1 MNFSLSQRIRTQEV
15 SEPRLLLV
23 DDIKN
28 VQSPFR
34 RVARKLVPRQI
45 LSYLTSGKGWR
56 DVGRV
61 WRVEEH
67 RRRAFCGESPWFDQT
82 QLDIPRGIELHCQ
95 RLRQSFDRMLR
106 GPVKRHSRRRG
117 KAGDTGD
124 RYNSS
129 TLPSVS
135 EELHSSLGHV
145 ERSPE
150 VGFKHFPSCTFRRSF
165 DLPATSNSPVID
177 NS

>member
-82 QLDIPRGIELHCQ
+82 QLHEGIGKYISSNPCC
-95 RLRQSFDRMLR
+95 
-106 GPVKRHSRRRG
+106 RRSLTLIFHEG
-117 KAGDTGD
+117 S
-124 RYNSS
+124 SS
-129 TLPSVS
+129 TAKDYVRASIAV
-135 EELHSSLGHV
+135 
-145 ERSPE
+145 
-150 VGFKHFPSCTFRRSF
+150 KF
-165 DLPATSNSPVID
+165 D
-177 NS
+177 